1 MFEINPD
8 HKLTTETLD
17 GSTIYTIDDFYQN
30 PDEIVGLLSWNQPYL
45 HKAEDEDSYNGIYFK
60 DLRHSINRPEL
71 RNVYRWLSKLCKRR
85 PHGST
90 SKLQTNVFQMDKYYT
105 IKNPYKE
112 TYWWPHHDPGY
123 TALIYLNKDD
133 TENGTN
139 LYRNLCPEK
148 EPPKIP
154 EHSEPWRPKERFE
167 LLKSL
172 NPRYNRLV
180 LFDGNKF
187 LHGMNICDQRYY
199 EYFRIN
205 QALFFGML

>member
-1 MFEINPD
+1 
-8 HKLTTETLD
+8 
-17 GSTIYTIDDFYQN
+17 
-30 PDEIVGLLSWNQPYL
+30 
-45 HKAEDEDSYNGIYFK
+45 
-60 DLRHSINRPEL
+60 
-71 RNVYRWLSKLCKRR
+71 
-85 PHGST
+85 
-90 SKLQTNVFQMDKYYT
+90 MDKYYT
-105 IKNPYKE
+105 IKNPYEE

-172 NPRYNRLV
+172 KPRYNRLV